1 MREYS
6 RTPVGSRRL
15 RGRDATAR
23 LRRVLRFKIGPFPV
37 TVYSWFFLS
46 AILLGAHNGFGW
58 RMLAWIL
65 VVFVSVLVH
74 ELGHAIVGRLYG
86 GRPEI
91 RLEAFGGVTFPQLPS
106 RAGPA
111 RQFILSFAGPVAG
124 LLLGAAAWG
133 LANALPPERGS
144 VSAWLIGQVLA
155 VSVIWAAF
163 NLLPILPLDGGN
175 MMLAFI
181 EGVRRKPS
189 VAVASW
195 ISVVVALGVAGL
207 LTWAL
212 GPDPFILLWLG
223 LFAFQNLQRARAA
236 AVQAEVPQGVAAAPR
251 EDALERAD
259 LKVAMDDARDAILRK
274 DFDAALAA
282 ANRLESAGGPYRQ
295 AGALRLRAGIEL
307 ARGDNESAAMF
318 AGQSF
323 SIWQNA
329 DAAVV
334 AARANLRAG
343 AEDRARNWLRR
354 ALEAGAAPAAVKA
367 DPELGSIA

>member
-1 MREYS
+1 M
-6 RTPVGSRRL
+6 
-15 RGRDATAR
+15 
-23 LRRVLRFKIGPFPV
+23 LRFKVGPFPV
-37 TVYSWFFLS
+37 IVYSWFFLS

-74 ELGHAIVGRLYG
+74 ELGHAVLGRLFG

-91 RLEAFGGVTFPQLPS
+91 RLEAFGGVTFPHLPS
-106 RAGPA
+106 PASPA
-111 RQFILSFAGPVAG
+111 RQFVLSFAGPVAG
-124 LLLGAAAWG
+124 LLVGAAAWG
-133 LANALPPERGS
+133 LANVLPPEPGS
-144 VSAWLIGQVLA
+144 ISDWLVDRVVWVSLVW
-155 VSVIWAAF
+155 SVF
-163 NLLPILPLDGGN
+163 NLLPILPLDGGQ

-189 VAVASW
+189 VTLTSW
-195 ISVVVALGVAGL
+195 ISVVVSLAVAGL
-207 LTWAL
+207 AWAFR
-212 GPDPFILLWLG
+212 PDPLLLVWLG
-223 LFAFQNLQRARAA
+223 LFAFQNVQRARAA
-236 AVQAEVPQGVAAAPR
+236 AVQAGPAEAAVAVPR

-259 LKVAMDDARDAILRK
+259 VIAATNDARNALQRR

-282 ANRLESAGGPYRQ
+282 AARLENAGGPYRQ

-318 AGQSF
+318 AGQSY

-354 ALEAGAAPAAVKA
+354 ALEAGAPPAAVKA